1 MSDSASSSSSPRI
14 FDTEIDSESAR
25 SIVVQINVNYYLSL
39 IAFAILYYDY
49 LLTFGDEVRFFWRR
63 RKANSVTILFFLN
76 RYLSILGIIPVVLQ
90 SFRSWSDKG
99 CDALQKFHQFFSV
112 LVQIIVGV
120 ILIIRTYALYER
132 NVKIA
137 IIMAIFAFI
146 VVCIGVWAI
155 LGKSS
160 VVEEPFD
167 LSFMLG
173 CHPLIAREEAIRLA
187 AAWGGLL
194 LFDSVIFTLTL
205 VKAIAI
211 WKLGTRRLF
220 HVLVRDG
227 TIYYLVL
234 AMANLSNILTF
245 LIGEPVLR
253 GVSTTFANAI
263 SVTMLSRLMLNLQN
277 PHLFETRWNTQSRSY
292 TTTGTGT
299 YVGPFV
305 TTILDRDGVTT
316 TDGSRFVESGSMGR
330 TETFMTTTDGMRSQG
345 QVDSDVRWDE
355 EELEEEMFARP
366 ASALWYDRAWVSGSR
381 SASGNRTGDG
391 NGSSDV
397 AGPGTGPGTGP
408 GSRDRIDDAPEEVDL
423 LLRKAIGQTI
433 LYGISMAAYDT
444 LEPSRPIRMA
454 LGPVLDSHQRCGSRV
469 WINLHQVQVERKR
482 NLSFVSRVLFALHTS
497 SIYYSRISVRYEILS
512 YLILDYF
519 LSFLLSHSRSSRHDS
534 QYYSSSLFSYSSV
547 LYTYLS
553 PLLSP

>member
-1 MSDSASSSSSPRI
+1 M
-14 FDTEIDSESAR
+14 
-25 SIVVQINVNYYLSL
+25 NYYLSL

-49 LLTFGDEVRFFWRR
+49 LLTFGEEVRFFWRR

-76 RYLSILGIIPVVLQ
+76 RYLSIFGIIPVILQ

-132 NVKIA
+132 NLRIA

-173 CHPLIAREEAIRLA
+173 CHPLIAREGAIRLA

-245 LIGEPVLR
+245 LIGEVSLHIVLSRITDGSDVICAQPVLR

-292 TTTGTGT
+292 TTGTGT
-299 YVGPFV
+299 HVGPFV

-316 TDGSRFVESGSMGR
+316 TDSSRFVASGSTGR
-330 TETFMTTTDGMRSQG
+330 TEATMTTTTDGTRSQG
-345 QVDSDVRWDE
+345 QVDSDVGWDN
-355 EELEEEMFARP
+355 EELEEEIFARP

-381 SASGNRTGDG
+381 CANGNRNGNGNG
-391 NGSSDV
+391 NGSENSD
-397 AGPGTGPGTGP
+397 AGGPGTGPGN
-408 GSRDRIDDAPEEVDL
+408 RDRINDFPEEVDL
-423 LLRKAIGQTI
+423 LLRDSDWIGDPARHAHGSMTLGTVQARTYAWRWALSLIPTI
-433 LYGISMAAYDT
+433 
-444 LEPSRPIRMA
+444 
-454 LGPVLDSHQRCGSRV
+454 
-469 WINLHQVQVERKR
+469 
-482 NLSFVSRVLFALHTS
+482 
-497 SIYYSRISVRYEILS
+497 
-512 YLILDYF
+512 
-519 LSFLLSHSRSSRHDS
+519 
-534 QYYSSSLFSYSSV
+534 
-547 LYTYLS
+547 
-553 PLLSP
+553 

>member
-1 MSDSASSSSSPRI
+1 MSDSASSSSSSRI
-14 FDTEIDSESAR
+14 FDTEVDTESAR
-25 SIVVQINVNYYLSL
+25 SVVVQINVNYYLSL

-49 LLTFGDEVRFFWRR
+49 LLTFGEEVRFFWRR

-76 RYLSILGIIPVVLQ
+76 RYLSIFGIIPVILQ

-173 CHPLIAREEAIRLA
+173 CHPLIAREEYVFSPPFPLIINDINELLGPSVSFPFINIGGRESNLISLDNETGLA

-316 TDGSRFVESGSMGR
+316 IDGSRFVESASTGR
-330 TETFMTTTDGMRSQG
+330 TETFMTMTTTTDGMRSQG
-345 QVDSDVRWDE
+345 QVDSDVRWDD

-381 SASGNRTGDG
+381 CANGNRSGDG
-391 NGSSDV
+391 NGSSD
-397 AGPGTGPGTGP
+397 AAGPGTGP
-408 GSRDRIDDAPEEVDL
+408 GSRDRMDDAPEEDGDWIDDPA
-423 LLRKAIGQTI
+423 RHMYGSMT
-433 LYGISMAAYDT
+433 LYFGT
-444 LEPSRPIRMA
+444 
-454 LGPVLDSHQRCGSRV
+454 
-469 WINLHQVQVERKR
+469 VQ
-482 NLSFVSRVLFALHTS
+482 AHT
-497 SIYYSRISVRYEILS
+497 
-512 YLILDYF
+512 
-519 LSFLLSHSRSSRHDS
+519 HG
-534 QYYSSSLFSYSSV
+534 
-547 LYTYLS
+547 TS
-553 PLLSP
+553 PCP

>member
-1 MSDSASSSSSPRI
+1 MFVVRLSFFSFYLDPKYGNANSSL
-14 FDTEIDSESAR
+14 TR
-25 SIVVQINVNYYLSL
+25 SNVNYYLSL

-49 LLTFGDEVRFFWRR
+49 LLTFEEEVRFFWRR

-76 RYLSILGIIPVVLQ
+76 RYLSIFGVIPVILQ

-112 LVQIIVGV
+112 LVQIIVGI

-160 VVEEPFD
+160 VVEGPFD
-167 LSFMLG
+167 LSYMLG
-173 CHPLIAREEAIRLA
+173 CHPLIAREGAIRLA

-245 LIGEPVLR
+245 LIGEPALR

-292 TTTGTGT
+292 TTGTET
-299 YVGPFV
+299 HVGPFV
-305 TTILDRDGVTT
+305 TTILDRDGDTT
-316 TDGSRFVESGSMGR
+316 IDGSRFVASGLTGR
-330 TETFMTTTDGMRSQG
+330 AEATMTMMTTTTTTATTDWTRSQG
-345 QVDSDVRWDE
+345 QVDSDMRWDN

-381 SASGNRTGDG
+381 CANGNM
-391 NGSSDV
+391 N
-397 AGPGTGPGTGP
+397 GTGNENGNSDAGGP
-408 GSRDRIDDAPEEVDL
+408 GSGSGSQDRMNDPPEEVEPPPVA
-423 LLRKAIGQTI
+423 LLR
-433 LYGISMAAYDT
+433 
-444 LEPSRPIRMA
+444 
-454 LGPVLDSHQRCGSRV
+454 
-469 WINLHQVQVERKR
+469 
-482 NLSFVSRVLFALHTS
+482 S
-497 SIYYSRISVRYEILS
+497 S
-512 YLILDYF
+512 
-519 LSFLLSHSRSSRHDS
+519 
-534 QYYSSSLFSYSSV
+534 
-547 LYTYLS
+547 
-553 PLLSP
+553 